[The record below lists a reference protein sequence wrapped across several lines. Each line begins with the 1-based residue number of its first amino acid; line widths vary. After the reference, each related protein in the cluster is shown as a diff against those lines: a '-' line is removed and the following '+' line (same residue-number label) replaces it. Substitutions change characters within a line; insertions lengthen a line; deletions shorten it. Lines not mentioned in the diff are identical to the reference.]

1 MMVRT
6 RFAPSPTGYLHIGGV
21 RTALFNWLYAKQ
33 HGGKFILRI
42 DDTDQERNLAAT
54 LQPILDGFRWL
65 GILWDEG
72 PEVGGNY
79 GPYFQSEKSERY
91 QHAVEQLI
99 ESGHAY
105 YDFATSDE
113 IKEEREAAE
122 KTKETFVYSRKW
134 MAKNASQKKK
144 FEAEGRKAVVRLKMP
159 REGECKFHDHI
170 RGDVEV
176 SWKTEQDH
184 VIQRADGTCLY
195 HLASVVDD
203 YDMEITHVIRA
214 EEHLSNTPRQIFIA
228 QGLEYDLPEYVHIPF
243 VAEPGSSRKLS
254 KRKIDKY
261 LKMQEFS
268 KIQELGESIMN
279 RLGEPTSPETFNPVL
294 VEFYQ
299 KVGYLPHAIVNGL
312 LMLGW
317 AYDDK
322 KELFSFDEMKELFNL
337 EKINKSPASFDPEK
351 LTSRFQEHYM
361 KKLPI
366 EKKASMARRYLEK
379 AKLLD
384 INPEIEELDRVF
396 NIIEAAGDRIKV
408 GGNILDFEDFF
419 IPADQLQYDEKAFEK
434 RIRKP
439 EKAVELLT
447 KFRERLA
454 SLDDFETEDVE
465 KTMKDFVEEQG
476 IKIGDIIHAVRVA
489 VTGKAVGFGMFETL
503 SILGKEE
510 CLTRIDQALSH

>member
-1 MMVRT
+1 MGLV
-6 RFAPSPTGYLHIGGV
+6 
-21 RTALFNWLYAKQ
+21 
-33 HGGKFILRI
+33 
-42 DDTDQERNLAAT
+42 
-54 LQPILDGFRWL
+54 
-65 GILWDEG
+65 
-72 PEVGGNY
+72 
-79 GPYFQSEKSERY
+79 
-91 QHAVEQLI
+91 
-99 ESGHAY
+99 
-105 YDFATSDE
+105 
-113 IKEEREAAE
+113 
-122 KTKETFVYSRKW
+122 
-134 MAKNASQKKK
+134 
-144 FEAEGRKAVVRLKMP
+144 
-159 REGECKFHDHI
+159 
-170 RGDVEV
+170 
-176 SWKTEQDH
+176 
-184 VIQRADGTCLY
+184 LY
-195 HLASVVDD
+195 HLANVVDD

-228 QGLEYDLPEYVHIPF
+228 QGLEYDRPEYVHIPF

-261 LKMQEFS
+261 LKMPEFS

-279 RLGEPTSPETFNPVL
+279 RLGETISPETFNPVL

-322 KELFSFDEMKELFNL
+322 KELFTCDEMKELFTL

-361 KKLPI
+361 KELPTRN
-366 EKKASMARRYLEK
+366 KASMARHYLEK
-379 AKLLD
+379 AKLID
-384 INPEIEELDRVF
+384 SNPSIEELDRVF
-396 NIIEAAGDRIKV
+396 AIIEAAGDRIKV

-419 IPADQLQYDEKAFEK
+419 VPADQLEYDEKAFEK

-454 SLDDFETEDVE
+454 TLEDFETEVVE
-465 KTMKDFVEEQG
+465 EAMKDFVEEQG

-510 CLTRIDQALSH
+510 CLTRIDQTLKAAE